1 MENEKVLVKSQGY
14 NLGKKAVY
22 TWITGFVVSFI
33 LCVIFYLVGREPLY
47 GGGEEF
53 LFSRYIGDLYFW
65 TIPLILF
72 ALSVVIGII
81 LIVVFADNEIIVTE
95 NRVIGKC
102 AWGKRVELPINQV
115 TAIAMG
121 GIKGVAVATASGLIK
136 FSFIK
141 NRDEIFNTV
150 SGLLRNKNDVSQ
162 QAPSSTQVVQNIQQ
176 ISSADELAKFKQLLD
191 SGAITQEEYN
201 AKKKQLLGL

>member
-1 MENEKVLVKSQGY
+1 
-14 NLGKKAVY
+14 
-22 TWITGFVVSFI
+22 
-33 LCVIFYLVGREPLY
+33 
-47 GGGEEF
+47 
-53 LFSRYIGDLYFW
+53 
-65 TIPLILF
+65 
-72 ALSVVIGII
+72 
-81 LIVVFADNEIIVTE
+81 
-95 NRVIGKC
+95 
-102 AWGKRVELPINQV
+102 
-115 TAIAMG
+115 MG

-162 QAPSSTQVVQNIQQ
+162 QATSSTQVVQNIQQ